1 MYSVLVCRWLQEIN
15 HKMSITQPFK
25 KSDSEWN
32 PKTKDTFSQWLLA
45 ACSLIWPC
53 SAILKSTQHAC
64 IQYTFA
70 EDCQHQTLTFLG
82 EPEESSKGRTEDVE
96 AEMGRGSTFIFI
108 WPCNATTLQQTWLY
122 HLTHGASLDTHVS
135 LFRRLIF
142 DNFQLLSNIKV
153 FQLIGQ
159 IVKGRLFFY
168 KLSWYQMCPKR
179 TSVVQSLELNFF
191 FRCLHDNPS
200 GQKIP
205 PAMYCY
211 TTRSERELFW
221 GGRQKRWSFSSRWVY
236 NVKASL
242 CAPCRLACR
251 RRRPV
256 CPYARAASA
265 AWTTWQ
271 PGKPTLNRIAF
282 PVGELGRSLRMS
294 AISLTTSIHGPPG
307 LYTSARKR
315 PSVHRLT

>member
-1 MYSVLVCRWLQEIN
+1 MHAYSILLQRIASTKRLLFWGN
-15 HKMSITQPFK
+15 Q
-25 KSDSEWN
+25 KSR
-32 PKTKDTFSQWLLA
+32 A
-45 ACSLIWPC
+45 RGGRR
-53 SAILKSTQHAC
+53 
-64 IQYTFA
+64 
-70 EDCQHQTLTFLG
+70 TL
-82 EPEESSKGRTEDVE
+82 RTVE
-96 AEMGRGSTFIFI
+96 AAEMGRGSTFIFI

-122 HLTHGASLDTHVS
+122 HLTHGAHLDTHVS

-168 KLSWYQMCPKR
+168 NLSWYQMCPKR

-191 FRCLHDNPS
+191 FRCLQDNPS

-242 CAPCRLACR
+242 RAPHISPAAAPSACR
-251 RRRPV
+251 GRPV
-256 CPYARAASA
+256 CPRGLGLANYMTARQAN
-265 AWTTWQ
+265 
-271 PGKPTLNRIAF
+271 P
-282 PVGELGRSLRMS
+282 
-294 AISLTTSIHGPPG
+294 
-307 LYTSARKR
+307 
-315 PSVHRLT
+315 